1 MVSVYIPTPFR
12 RATANRDRVEVAA
25 PDVAGL
31 LDELER
37 AFGGLKGLVRNER
50 GQVHAHV
57 ALYVNGEAIDALRGL
72 ATPLKDGDEVS
83 IIPALAGGAMSSD
96 VITPDEREVIRA
108 QAKEEY
114 PFESCGVILARGDQR
129 RLLRCRNAQNELHAR
144 DPQRYPRDARTAYY
158 IDPKDLLRIG
168 DLEREGFAVAVIY
181 HSHVD
186 AGAYFSETD
195 RRQAVVGGEPAYPSA
210 VYVVTSVVGG
220 RVDAM
225 AAFRW
230 NGVDFA
236 PLPIP
241 GEPFSGDKP

>member
-1 MVSVYIPTPFR
+1 MVTVYIPTPFR
-12 RATANRDRVEVAA
+12 RATAQRDRVESTAA
-25 PDVAGL
+25 DVGAV
-31 LDELER
+31 LDDLER
-37 AFGGLKGLVRNER
+37 TYGGLKGLVRNEQ

-57 ALYVNGEAIDALRGL
+57 AIYVNGEAIDSLSGL
-72 ATPLKDGDEVS
+72 ATRLKDGDEIA
-83 IIPALAGGAMSSD
+83 IIPALAGGRP
-96 VITPDEREVIRA
+96 VILTPEERDAIRS
-108 QAKEEY
+108 QATEEY
-114 PFESCGVILARGDQR
+114 PNESCGVILTRGSER

-195 RRQAVVGGEPAYPSA
+195 RRQALVGGEPTYPAA
-210 VYVVTSVVGG
+210 VYVVTAVVAGQ
-220 RVDAM
+220 VDAM

-230 NGVDFA
+230 NGVDFGRVE
-236 PLPIP
+236 IP
-241 GEPFSGDKP
+241 VESETKDE